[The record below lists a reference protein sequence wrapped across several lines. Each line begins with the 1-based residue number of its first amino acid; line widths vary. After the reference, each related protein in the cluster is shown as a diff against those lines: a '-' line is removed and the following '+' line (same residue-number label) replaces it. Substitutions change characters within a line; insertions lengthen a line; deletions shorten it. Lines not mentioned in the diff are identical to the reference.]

1 MTRFG
6 EHLVSAGMWAMG
18 LGWLCT
24 VTPPLTLLNRAVGS
38 HKVDGLTRLY
48 NRGQLLAAL
57 VRWRAEV
64 HPDVR
69 ADVPYMFVQ
78 NHVNVL
84 DHVTMYNATPH
95 FKQGIELE
103 SHFRIP
109 FYGWFMRSRGTIPVN
124 RESRSDLVRLMR
136 RAREEVAAGRS
147 LLAFPEGT
155 RTRDGRVGEFHA
167 GLFHVA
173 RQVGVP
179 VVPVA
184 VTGMSD
190 VLRTGEHVFRP
201 FREVVVHVT
210 QPIPVA
216 GATRA
221 EVERVCQISRDRIAA
236 LVDRQLGV
244 SS

>member
-1 MTRFG
+1 MTGLG
-6 EHLVSAGMWAMG
+6 ERAISAGMWAMG

-24 VTPPLTLLNRAVGS
+24 FTPPLTLLYRAVGA
-38 HKVDGLTRLY
+38 HKIDGLTRAY

-69 ADVPYMFVQ
+69 PDVPYMFVQ

-84 DHVTMYNATPH
+84 DYVTMYNATPH

-109 FYGWFMRSRGTIPVN
+109 FYGWFMEARGTIPVN
-124 RESRSDLVRLMR
+124 RERRSDLVRLLR
-136 RAREEVAAGRS
+136 RAKEEVAAGRS

-155 RTRDGRVGEFHA
+155 RSRDGRVGPFHS
-167 GLFHVA
+167 GMFQVA
-173 RQVGVP
+173 RQLGVP
-179 VVPVA
+179 IVPVA

-190 VLRTGEHVFRP
+190 VLCTGDHVFHP

-210 QPIPVA
+210 APIPTA
-216 GATRA
+216 GASRDD
-221 EVERVCQISRDRIAA
+221 VERITEEARARISA
-236 LVDRQLGV
+236 LVDRALGGQP
-244 SS
+244 

>member
-1 MTRFG
+1 MIG
-6 EHLVSAGMWAMG
+6 ERAVSAAMWAAG
-18 LGWLCT
+18 VGWMCAT
-24 VTPPLTLLNRAVGS
+24 MPPMTLLYRAVGAPR
-38 HKVDGLTRLY
+38 VDGLTRAF

-64 HPDVR
+64 DPGVR
-69 ADVPYMFVQ
+69 PDVPYMFVQ

-109 FYGWFMRSRGTIPVN
+109 LYGWFMKARGTIPVN

-136 RAREEVAAGRS
+136 RAREEVAAGHS

-155 RTRDGRVGEFHA
+155 RTRDGRVGEFHS

-173 RQVGVP
+173 RQVGLP
-179 VVPVA
+179 IVPVA
-184 VTGMSD
+184 VTGMSE
-190 VLRTGEHVFRP
+190 VLRTGEHRFRP
-201 FREVVVHVT
+201 LREVVVHVT
-210 QPIPVA
+210 APIPTQGASRA
-216 GATRA
+216 G
-221 EVERVCQISRDRIAA
+221 VERIARETRERIAA
-236 LVDRQLGV
+236 IVDRSLGV
-244 SS
+244 AP